1 MTIADL
7 VTGVFGE
14 DLPIGLEAYDG
25 SHAGPEHPPA
35 TLVVKSPDAV
45 RRLVTAPGD
54 LGFGRAYVAGDLDI
68 EGDLFAALELRSRFS
83 GFHLSREQWLNALR
97 LAGAAGLRRPPL
109 PKEEARLRGR
119 RHSKARDAAAIA
131 HHYDVSNDFY
141 RIVLGPSMTYSC
153 AVWSSPDVG
162 LERAQAAKYELI
174 CQKLALEPGMRL
186 LDVGCGWGGMAMHA
200 AHHHGVRVVGVTVSR
215 RQAELAA
222 KRVADAGLGDQV
234 EIRLQDYRDIT
245 DGPYDAISSIGMFEH
260 VGLSQLETYFDRL
273 MELLVPE
280 GRLLNHGISRPA
292 ARKGR
297 TRSRFKKL
305 SFIDRYVFPDG
316 ELHEVGSVV
325 SAVQRR
331 GFEVRHVESLREH
344 YALTLR
350 AWVRNLEADWD
361 RAVSIAGAGRA
372 RVWRLYMAACA
383 ITFEEGSNQIHQILA
398 VKPNG
403 GASGMPLRPTFSERR
418 VEGWERPTL
427 VPVGD
432 DRP

>member
-7 VTGVFGE
+7 VTGVLGP
-14 DLPIGLEAYDG
+14 DLPIGLRAYDG
-25 SHAGPEHPPA
+25 SSAGPADPPA
-35 TLVVKSPDAV
+35 TIVVKSPDAV

-68 EGDLFAALELRSRFS
+68 EGDLFAALELRRRFPN
-83 GFHLSREQWLNALR
+83 GLHLSSQQWLDALK
-97 LAGAAGLRRPPL
+97 LVGKTGLRPL
-109 PKEEARLRGR
+109 PPPPEEVKLKGR

-141 RIVLGPSMTYSC
+141 RIVLGPTMTYSC
-153 AVWSSPDVG
+153 GVWAAPDVG
-162 LERAQAAKYELI
+162 LDAAQAAKYELI
-174 CQKLALEPGMRL
+174 CRKLDLKPGMRL

-200 AHHHGVRVVGVTVSR
+200 AQHHGVRAVGVTVSR
-215 RQAELAA
+215 RQSELAA
-222 KRVADAGLGDQV
+222 KRVAEAGLANQV
-234 EIRLQDYRDIT
+234 EIRLQDYRDIR

-273 MELLVPE
+273 LELLMPE
-280 GRLLNHGISRPA
+280 GRLLNHAISRPA
-292 ARKGR
+292 KLHGK
-297 TRSRFKKL
+297 TRSRFKKW

-325 SAVQRR
+325 SATQRC
-331 GFEVRHVESLREH
+331 GFEARHVESLREH

-350 AWVRNLEADWD
+350 AWTRNLEDDWD
-361 RAVSIAGAGRA
+361 HAVSLVGEGRA

-383 ITFEEGSNQIHQILA
+383 ITFEEGSNQIHQVLA

-403 GASGMPLRPTFSERR
+403 GASGMPLRPSFA
-418 VEGWERPTL
+418 
-427 VPVGD
+427 
-432 DRP
+432 